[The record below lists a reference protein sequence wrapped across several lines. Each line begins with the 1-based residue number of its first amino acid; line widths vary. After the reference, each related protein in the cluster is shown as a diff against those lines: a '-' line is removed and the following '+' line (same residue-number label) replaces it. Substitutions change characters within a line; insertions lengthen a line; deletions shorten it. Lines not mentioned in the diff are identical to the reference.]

1 MSKPSSTK
9 PTQSLANLERSIS
22 KIDQVSAMQATLR
35 QAAYDAISGDQVT
48 KIVQKQVEK
57 ALAGDEKA
65 ASFVM
70 RFAVGLGGSTKI
82 NQTNVLCTDVGTAAK
97 LSQARN
103 R

>member
-1 MSKPSSTK
+1 
-9 PTQSLANLERSIS
+9 
-22 KIDQVSAMQATLR
+22 MQATLR
-35 QAAYDAISGDQVT
+35 QAAYDAISGDQVS

-70 RFAVGLGGSTKI
+70 RFAVGLGGSTNIK
-82 NQTNVLCTDVGTAAK
+82 QTNVLCTDVATAAK

>member
-35 QAAYDAISGDQVT
+35 QAAFDAIGPDQIT
-48 KIVQKQVEK
+48 AIVQKQVAK

-70 RFAVGLGGSTKI
+70 KFAVGLGGSTSIK
-82 NQTNVLCTDVGTAAK
+82 QTNVLCTDVATAAK